1 MGSGMTA
8 PNLLSINSYHYRR
21 GGSDVVYLEHEAMF
35 REIGWNAAHM
45 SMHHPKNIESSWS
58 KYFVDE
64 LEFGHKYSALEKI
77 KMASKVIFSFE
88 ARKKLSSLLDV
99 FPASVAHLH
108 CIYHHISP
116 SVLPLLRDRGVPVV
130 LTAHDLKIACPAY
143 KMLNRNGICERCRDG
158 TFLNVVA
165 NRCVRNSLSASIVVA
180 AESILADKLSLY
192 KNNVNR
198 VVAPSLFYKNK
209 LIEWGW
215 PDQQIAHIPNYVR
228 SEKYIPNFW
237 PGNYFIYFG
246 RLAPEKGVETL
257 IRAAIRSSSNL
268 MIVGSGP
275 IENELKAIA
284 SGSSIEFLGFKSGD
298 DLWNL
303 VRQSRAVVLP
313 SEWYENCPMS
323 VLESYALGKPVIGAN
338 IGGIPEII
346 QSGVTGW
353 IFESGNEAELSE
365 LLHVVT
371 EESDSILE
379 EMGRAARN
387 YVAKEFTPEKY
398 MSSTKNLYSSIGVSF

>member
-1 MGSGMTA
+1 
-8 PNLLSINSYHYRR
+8 
-21 GGSDVVYLEHEAMF
+21 
-35 REIGWNAAHM
+35 
-45 SMHHPKNIESSWS
+45 
-58 KYFVDE
+58 
-64 LEFGHKYSALEKI
+64 
-77 KMASKVIFSFE
+77 
-88 ARKKLSSLLDV
+88 
-99 FPASVAHLH
+99 
-108 CIYHHISP
+108 
-116 SVLPLLRDRGVPVV
+116 
-130 LTAHDLKIACPAY
+130 
-143 KMLNRNGICERCRDG
+143 
-158 TFLNVVA
+158 
-165 NRCVRNSLSASIVVA
+165 
-180 AESILADKLSLY
+180 
-192 KNNVNR
+192 
-198 VVAPSLFYKNK
+198 
-209 LIEWGW
+209 
-215 PDQQIAHIPNYVR
+215 
-228 SEKYIPNFW
+228 
-237 PGNYFIYFG
+237 
-246 RLAPEKGVETL
+246 LAPEKGVETL

-387 YVAKEFTPEKY
+387 YVAKEFAPEKY